1 MSPAAWTAFLR
12 FWTLNL
18 LQNQMCLCFVSFPEA
33 FCCHGDLHSAL
44 PVWSV
49 VQSCLSLPGPSLPV
63 PKQKLCSCCTGT
75 CDCCTDLFLVI
86 IPSHVSLSPSKLWHW
101 LNKQVMTLRSP
112 VLTERLTDHE
122 SVWFER
128 NKVKLKEKRH
138 CLLYRVWEKC
148 KNTPLSLDW
157 RFIHSRHQPSLLS
170 ACTSAPVLLLF
181 CFVFPLLFSPGSYSC
196 GTLDRVVPQPCVYLP
211 CFDPNGRI
219 DLWVRERESV
229 CVSVCAAQWGDGHG
243 QSRVS

>member
-1 MSPAAWTAFLR
+1 MHFAQLKAGNFVGLNQWQQKPFLFYSILSKIWDLQRTAFLR

-128 NKVKLKEKRH
+128 NKVKFKKKDTAFYIV
-138 CLLYRVWEKC
+138 C
-148 KNTPLSLDW
+148 
-157 RFIHSRHQPSLLS
+157 
-170 ACTSAPVLLLF
+170 
-181 CFVFPLLFSPGSYSC
+181 
-196 GTLDRVVPQPCVYLP
+196 
-211 CFDPNGRI
+211 
-219 DLWVRERESV
+219 ERSV
-229 CVSVCAAQWGDGHG
+229 KTHP
-243 QSRVS
+243 